1 MTSRIGQ
8 LASHLDPRT
17 WSGKGLA
24 AHSVKNDNDVVI
36 VTMGRTPFC
45 KARKG
50 QLKDTPFD
58 FLCMEMFKALL
69 AKAQMDPKLIDEV
82 VVGNVRNDAGAYNV
96 RAAALAAGIPN
107 TAPTLVGKWLGRVR
121 ELSCQ

>member
-1 MTSRIGQ
+1 MAARIGQ

-36 VTMGRTPFC
+36 VAMGRTPFC

-50 QLKDTPFD
+50 QLKDTP
-58 FLCMEMFKALL
+58 
-69 AKAQMDPKLIDEV
+69 
-82 VVGNVRNDAGAYNV
+82 
-96 RAAALAAGIPN
+96 
-107 TAPTLVGKWLGRVR
+107 
-121 ELSCQ
+121 